1 MSQLYRTRTQF
12 DQHIRQQGG
21 PAEGI
26 HQVQPKNHLHEKIA
40 LVQTTSLQH
49 AMYQPL
55 NAENPEEMF
64 GIESAMT
71 FDGLKDP
78 YMRASII
85 EYIQFMRLTDP
96 LATKP
101 K

>member
-1 MSQLYRTRTQF
+1 
-12 DQHIRQQGG
+12 
-21 PAEGI
+21 
-26 HQVQPKNHLHEKIA
+26 
-40 LVQTTSLQH
+40 
-49 AMYQPL
+49 MYQPL